1 MIYMLSSTVL
11 LQIEAIWLVNLNLDY
26 SPFLLGNLFLQFCN
40 PQNICFSILKF
51 MSFPHFLSSVNSIAA
66 VIIVYSHNITHPE
79 KSFNILHM
87 DSLSIPVFLRLVNFK
102 MYVLFFESSR
112 VKLNRHSHSS
122 NLAGW
127 FVPICQLGI
136 LYHIKS
142 NQFPL
147 FCNAFWEF

>member
-51 MSFPHFLSSVNSIAA
+51 MSFPHFLSSVN
-66 VIIVYSHNITHPE
+66 IILTEYNIIFSCHYSHSHNITHPE

-87 DSLSIPVFLRLVNFK
+87 DGLSIPVFLRLVNFK
-102 MYVLFFESSR
+102 MYVLFFESSK

-127 FVPICQLGI
+127 FVPICQL
-136 LYHIKS
+136 
-142 NQFPL
+142 
-147 FCNAFWEF
+147 